1 MTPSLVNA
9 LWLRNVGRIA
19 NYFEKYLAKIMSR
32 WLCIASQTHVTK
44 KRKWMLTFF
53 PAQSGPWKCGART
66 CCIISSSPLSVAFP
80 MTVIGVSLLTKRLCF
95 RSALLAASAQIA
107 CTNETGSTGGRVLK
121 NTTRPHQMI
130 NIRHLQRLII
140 PQSVSNLM

>member
-1 MTPSLVNA
+1 
-9 LWLRNVGRIA
+9 
-19 NYFEKYLAKIMSR
+19 
-32 WLCIASQTHVTK
+32 
-44 KRKWMLTFF
+44 MLTFF

-66 CCIISSSPLSVAFP
+66 CCTISSSPLSVAFP

-130 NIRHLQRLII
+130 NIRHLQQLSI
-140 PQSVSNLM
+140 PQSVSNLIWVNRGSIVGLLMFSSSLWISTSMSSSSCSASPPSAAASSWLAP